1 MAITLPGTGQVVAT
15 EDIGGEDYQKLKVVD
30 GRPGSVTP
38 AGVRN
43 DYTAMMA
50 IEDLAIAIQTMLERI
65 ENPMHV
71 DPVSGRLRVLLDPS
85 GGAQTLGTVTTVT
98 NLAQIGA
105 VKADSLIFDA
115 MHNNWCNAVLP
126 SIQ

>member
-38 AGVRN
+38 AGVRD

-98 NLAQIGA
+98 NITNIGGFSA
-105 VKADSLIFDA
+105 AFFTAES
-115 MHNNWCNAVLP
+115 MHNVWANSVLGG
-126 SIQ
+126 IQ